1 MIRFIKEFKWTLIVC
16 AIIIF
21 CRITGILDF
30 HIVSGSSM
38 YPNYKEG
45 DLVLTSS
52 LPSVSRLD
60 VIIAES
66 DTPNMVIKRI
76 IGIPNETIENRS
88 DYLYVDGVT
97 YDKDFV
103 KSGDCNNSDLK
114 TWRTGP
120 EEYFIAGDNRC
131 ASKDSRSYG
140 PVHKS
145 RILGKVLLHLKTG
158 NLLNKN

>member
-1 MIRFIKEFKWTLIVC
+1 MIGFVKEFKGTLIVC
-16 AIIIF
+16 AIIIL
-21 CRITGILDF
+21 CRAFGILDF
-30 HIVSGSSM
+30 HIVSGTSM
-38 YPNYKEG
+38 NPNYKEG

-52 LPSVSRLD
+52 VPSVSRLD
-60 VIIAES
+60 VIIAKS

-76 IGIPNETIENRS
+76 IGMPNETIENRS

-103 KSGDCNNSDLK
+103 KSGACNNSELK
-114 TWRTGP
+114 KWQTGP
-120 EEYFIAGDNRC
+120 EDYFIAGDNRC

-145 RILGKVLLHLKTG
+145 QILGKVLLHLKTG
-158 NLLNKN
+158 DLLNKN